1 MLLTNGVQSIRALKR
16 FSVAVCFLKIHSPS
30 IAFPSGSHSSRYGDD
45 ECNKF
50 SFFFMYIFCSTDF
63 VDGLIPC
70 IILHLRGQSLSV
82 LQEFQPFE
90 NTLHQTTTNKGHLQ
104 CDMAVSSHLFFLSLQ
119 LNILTEIRARQQ
131 QGRRLITAQKLA
143 VFPGSSLQELVL
155 QCILRV
161 FWFQ

>member
-1 MLLTNGVQSIRALKR
+1 
-16 FSVAVCFLKIHSPS
+16 
-30 IAFPSGSHSSRYGDD
+30 
-45 ECNKF
+45 
-50 SFFFMYIFCSTDF
+50 MYIFCSTDF
-63 VDGLIPC
+63 VSGLIPC

-90 NTLHQTTTNKGHLQ
+90 NTLHQTTANKGHLQ